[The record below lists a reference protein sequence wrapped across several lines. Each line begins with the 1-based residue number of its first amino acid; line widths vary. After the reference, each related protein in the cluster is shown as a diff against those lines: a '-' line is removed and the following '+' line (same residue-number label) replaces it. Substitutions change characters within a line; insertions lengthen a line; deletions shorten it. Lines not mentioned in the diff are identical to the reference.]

1 MGCGNPCANAHG
13 RPSQSSTNDS
23 PLVRFVFV
31 HGGFHAAWCWERT
44 IDELQ
49 SLGHDGVAV
58 DLPGHGAFVDQES
71 TLANRRD
78 AILAAMDTGD
88 GTKSVLVGHS
98 GGGFDATLAADG
110 RPDLVS
116 HVVYVA
122 AALPREGRTYPEAMA
137 MRDSDDELGEEF
149 NGDVG
154 EMLSYLKF
162 DDDGAMWFAD
172 FAGAWKYFYHDC
184 DEATARWAFERLG
197 PERFGDTTVT
207 PVSVPSF
214 WEADLPRSFIRCLQ
228 DQSMPQWLADTVTR
242 RLGVEQ
248 LTIDTSHSP
257 FLSRPREFAEL
268 LLHATTTKPIA
279 PLSPH

>member
-1 MGCGNPCANAHG
+1 M
-13 RPSQSSTNDS
+13 
-23 PLVRFVFV
+23 RFVFV

-44 IDELQ
+44 IDELVAM
-49 SLGHDGVAV
+49 GHDAVAV
-58 DLPGHGAFVDQES
+58 DLPGHGARIDEES

-78 AILAAMDTGD
+78 AIVSALQAG
-88 GTKSVLVGHS
+88 GSGKSVLVGHS
-98 GGGFDATLAADG
+98 GGGFDATLAADAN
-110 RPDLVS
+110 PELVS
-116 HVVYVA
+116 HITYLA

-137 MRDSDDELGEEF
+137 MRDEGEDLGDDF
-149 NGDVG
+149 DADVG
-154 EMLSYLKF
+154 EMLGYLKF

-172 FAGAWKYFYHDC
+172 FEGAWKYFYHDC

-207 PVSVPSF
+207 PVSVPRF

-248 LTIDTSHSP
+248 LRIDTSHSP
-257 FLSRPREFAEL
+257 FLSRPRELAEL
-268 LLHATTTKPIA
+268 LVHAATTTPTG
-279 PLSPH
+279 PLVSA